1 MMYDPAVIAALRG
14 QGGATSP
21 GTQMPVRRSMVG
33 MGVAQPETAD
43 TSGMNNTLGL
53 LTQKGMGMFKSP
65 APGGTGGG
73 ASGLEG
79 LISPMAPSSANPAGG
94 MSAAGGGGG
103 GGFGQ
108 AMASAGPWAALAA
121 AIIGNEKYA
130 KDRGYRST
138 DDKTYAKDLLT
149 GGVLGQDVEKRFN
162 PFMDK
167 HSNGL
172 WSKSG
177 LGGDTQFGAD
187 LLGFNFK
194 DAKKGFKNTSLVKAL
209 RKIF

>member
-21 GTQMPVRRSMVG
+21 GTPMPARNSMVG
-33 MGVAQPETAD
+33 MGVTQPKKAD
-43 TSGMNNTLGL
+43 TSGMDNALGL
-53 LTQKGMGMFKSP
+53 LTQKGMGAFKASP
-65 APGGTGGG
+65 STGMGGG

-94 MSAAGGGGG
+94 LSAAGGGG

-121 AIIGNEKYA
+121 AIVGNEKYA

-194 DAKKGFKNTSLVKAL
+194 DAKKGFKNTSLIKAL